1 MWRLGKPALDSAL
14 QDIDKIIRASGNRLD
29 DTIKPKM
36 QYVIRMYDQN
46 KGSIAS
52 SVLNRFTCDEG
63 DLIHNMYG
71 SKTYEGQELYYI
83 REELF
88 NGVDLCPLCGINPPS
103 QLDHQMPKSQY
114 KPLAL
119 CRLNLVP
126 TCGVCNNK
134 KRAKPYDEFLHPYYV
149 DFPNGIVFLI
159 VNIHVNVLA
168 HRFSWYYSL
177 DYSQFP
183 KDSPLKTQIE
193 KQVEHIKLLRRLKK
207 ESHRFVADTL
217 GCTNFKSR
225 TVLKDYLS
233 DRYNYCLRMYGRNDR
248 RTVILYGLY
257 ISDKIGVEEVNW
269 YIGRIRPVNGGFNI

>member
-207 ESHRFVADTL
+207 DSHRFVADTL

-233 DRYNYCLRMYGRNDR
+233 DRYNYCLRMYGRNDW

>member
-36 QYVIRMYDQN
+36 QYVIRIYDQN

-233 DRYNYCLRMYGRNDR
+233 DRYNYCLRMYGRNDW

>member
-168 HRFSWYYSL
+168 HRFSSYYSL

-233 DRYNYCLRMYGRNDR
+233 DRYNYCLRMYGRNDW

>member
-1 MWRLGKPALDSAL
+1 MWRLGKPTLDSAL

-114 KPLAL
+114 KPLSP

-183 KDSPLKTQIE
+183 KDSSLKTQIE

-225 TVLKDYLS
+225 TVLKGYLS
-233 DRYNYCLRMYGRNDR
+233 DRYNYCLRMYGRNDW

-269 YIGRIRPVNGGFNI
+269 YIGRIRPVNGGFNV

>member
-1 MWRLGKPALDSAL
+1 
-14 QDIDKIIRASGNRLD
+14 
-29 DTIKPKM
+29 
-36 QYVIRMYDQN
+36 MYDQN

-114 KPLAL
+114 KPLSL

-134 KRAKPYDEFLHPYYV
+134 KRAKPFDEFLHPYYV

-183 KDSPLKTQIE
+183 KDSSLKTQIE

-225 TVLKDYLS
+225 TVLKGYLS
-233 DRYNYCLRMYGRNDR
+233 DRYNYCLRMYGRNDW

-269 YIGRIRPVNGGFNI
+269 YIGRIRPVNGGFNV

>member
-225 TVLKDYLS
+225 TVLKGYLS
-233 DRYNYCLRMYGRNDR
+233 DRYNYCLRMYGRNDW

>member
-88 NGVDLCPLCGINPPS
+88 NGVDLCPLCGKR
-103 QLDHQMPKSQY
+103 PKTD
-114 KPLAL
+114 
-119 CRLNLVP
+119 LV
-126 TCGVCNNK
+126 
-134 KRAKPYDEFLHPYYV
+134 
-149 DFPNGIVFLI
+149 I
-159 VNIHVNVLA
+159 
-168 HRFSWYYSL
+168 
-177 DYSQFP
+177 
-183 KDSPLKTQIE
+183 
-193 KQVEHIKLLRRLKK
+193 
-207 ESHRFVADTL
+207 
-217 GCTNFKSR
+217 
-225 TVLKDYLS
+225 
-233 DRYNYCLRMYGRNDR
+233 
-248 RTVILYGLY
+248 
-257 ISDKIGVEEVNW
+257 
-269 YIGRIRPVNGGFNI
+269 

>member
-46 KGSIAS
+46 NGSIAS

-225 TVLKDYLS
+225 TVLKGYLS
-233 DRYNYCLRMYGRNDR
+233 DRYNYCLRMYGRNDW

>member
-233 DRYNYCLRMYGRNDR
+233 DRYNYCLRMYGRNDW
-248 RTVILYGLY
+248 RTVIIYGLY

>member
-36 QYVIRMYDQN
+36 QYVIKLYDQN

-52 SVLNRFTCDEG
+52 SVLNRFTCVEG

-88 NGVDLCPLCGINPPS
+88 NSVDLCPLCGINPPS
-103 QLDHQMPKSQY
+103 QLDHQMPKFQY
-114 KPLAL
+114 KPLSL

-159 VNIHVNVLA
+159 VNIHVNVLT
-168 HRFSWYYSL
+168 HKFSWYYSL
-177 DYSQFP
+177 DCSQFP
-183 KDSPLKTQIE
+183 KDSSLKTQIE
-193 KQVEHIKLLRRLKK
+193 KQVEHIKLLRRLMK

-217 GCTNFKSR
+217 TCTNFKSK
-225 TVLKDYLS
+225 VALKAYLS
-233 DRYNYCLRMYGRNDR
+233 TRYNYCLTMYGRNDW

-269 YIGRIRPVNGGFNI
+269 YIGGIKPVNGGFNI

>member
-233 DRYNYCLRMYGRNDR
+233 DRYNYCLRMYGRNDW

>member
-159 VNIHVNVLA
+159 VNIHV
-168 HRFSWYYSL
+168 
-177 DYSQFP
+177 
-183 KDSPLKTQIE
+183 K
-193 KQVEHIKLLRRLKK
+193 
-207 ESHRFVADTL
+207 
-217 GCTNFKSR
+217 
-225 TVLKDYLS
+225 
-233 DRYNYCLRMYGRNDR
+233 
-248 RTVILYGLY
+248 
-257 ISDKIGVEEVNW
+257 
-269 YIGRIRPVNGGFNI
+269 

>member
-52 SVLNRFTCDEG
+52 SVLNRFTCVEG

-114 KPLAL
+114 KPLSL

-183 KDSPLKTQIE
+183 KDSSLKTQIE

-225 TVLKDYLS
+225 TVLKGYLS
-233 DRYNYCLRMYGRNDR
+233 DRYNYCLRMYGRNDW

-269 YIGRIRPVNGGFNI
+269 YIGRIRPVNGGFNV